1 MSPEFIQ
8 WMIGQ
13 AGIGGLAAFA
23 LFLLNKSWKD
33 RLDEQKLA
41 TAREQQVTENSRE
54 DRRQLIAVLTDN
66 AKAMAENSK
75 STSSLQSTIENL
87 TRDVGQFRR
96 GGAAS
101 D

>member
-1 MSPEFIQ
+1 MSPEFVQ

-33 RLDEQKLA
+33 RLDEQKAA
-41 TAREQQVTENSRE
+41 TAREQQVSESGRE
-54 DRRQLIAVLTDN
+54 DRRQLIAVLTEN
-66 AKAMAENSK
+66 AKIITEN
-75 STSSLQSTIENL
+75 TRVVSSLQSTIENV
-87 TRDVGQFRR
+87 TRDGWRR
-96 GGAAS
+96 SGAAS